1 MTKKKIAF
9 ACDHVALGLKAALM
23 ARANELGYEVDDL
36 GTYTGDRVDYP
47 VYGELAGRAVAEG
60 RADLGVI
67 ICGTGVGI
75 SLAANRVPG
84 IRAVVCSEP
93 YTAKL
98 SREHNNTNILAMGA
112 RVVGTELA
120 CMILDTW
127 LAAEP
132 LGGRHAAR
140 VAMLDAIC

>member
-1 MTKKKIAF
+1 
-9 ACDHVALGLKAALM
+9 M
-23 ARANELGYEVDDL
+23 ARAKELGYDIEDL
-36 GTYTGDRVDYP
+36 GTYTEDQVDYP
-47 VYGELAGRAVAEG
+47 VYGELAGRAVSEG

-98 SREHNNTNILAMGA
+98 AREHNNTNILAMGA
-112 RVVGTELA
+112 RVVGNELG
-120 CMILDTW
+120 CMILENW

-132 LGGRHAAR
+132 QGGRHAAR
-140 VAMLDAIC
+140 VCMLDEIH